1 MRASAGQ
8 TNSTRVP
15 TCAPCPRIYGQKTL
29 QMRVT
34 CGTLH
39 GTPTLPASGAP
50 SITPTGGCPL
60 RPQVH
65 PQHQVH
71 LPPLAS
77 GMWCPCYLCLG
88 PLCPP
93 EDKPGSVAG
102 GGEPPQWSRR
112 GPRQGGGPSPE
123 RHNQLAGLQVT
134 AEAGLSPAERRPTW
148 PTPDA
153 RGMRDARCLTP
164 LRAGRLV
171 TQLPCG
177 HSWPMRRGRG
187 SAHSGVT
194 EGVSQGQASLTPALP
209 RKFPSQ
215 TSHSLGRLCHFYFFF
230 PFLVRWGQ
238 GRVFETK
245 HSIFLS

>member
-1 MRASAGQ
+1 MRWCHEGECRADQ
-8 TNSTRVP
+8 FHTRPHLRPV
-15 TCAPCPRIYGQKTL
+15 KTL

-60 RPQVH
+60 RPLG

-71 LPPLAS
+71 LLPLAS

-102 GGEPPQWSRR
+102 GGEPPPVVPPRPPAGGRAQPRAAQPAGWPAGDHRGRAESSRTATHLAHPRRPRNEGCSLFNATPCGALGDAASLWS
-112 GPRQGGGPSPE
+112 
-123 RHNQLAGLQVT
+123 QLADAAWTGL
-134 AEAGLSPAERRPTW
+134 RPQW
-148 PTPDA
+148 
-153 RGMRDARCLTP
+153 RD
-164 LRAGRLV
+164 
-171 TQLPCG
+171 Q
-177 HSWPMRRGRG
+177 
-187 SAHSGVT
+187 
-194 EGVSQGQASLTPALP
+194 GVSQGQASLTLALP

-215 TSHSLGRLCHFYFFF
+215 TSHSLGCLCHFYFFF
-230 PFLVRWGQ
+230 LFL
-238 GRVFETK
+238 
-245 HSIFLS
+245 

>member
-1 MRASAGQ
+1 MRASVGQ

-60 RPQVH
+60 RPLG

-102 GGEPPQWSRR
+102 GGEPPPVVP
-112 GPRQGGGPSPE
+112 PRPPAGGRAQPRAAQP
-123 RHNQLAGLQVT
+123 AGWP
-134 AEAGLSPAERRPTW
+134 AG
-148 PTPDA
+148 D
-153 RGMRDARCLTP
+153 
-164 LRAGRLV
+164 
-171 TQLPCG
+171 
-177 HSWPMRRGRG
+177 RRGRAE
-187 SAHSGVT
+187 SSRTATHLAHPRRPRN
-194 EGVSQGQASLTPALP
+194 EGCSLFNATPCGALGDAASLW
-209 RKFPSQ
+209 SQ
-215 TSHSLGRLCHFYFFF
+215 LADAAWTGLR
-230 PFLVRWGQ
+230 PQWRD
-238 GRVFETK
+238 
-245 HSIFLS
+245 

>member
-1 MRASAGQ
+1 MFPQRTCAEHPLCVGAMRASVGQ
-8 TNSTRVP
+8 TDSTRVP
-15 TCAPCPRIYGQKTL
+15 TCAPCPCIYGQKTL

-39 GTPTLPASGAP
+39 RTPTLPASGAP

-60 RPQVH
+60 QPQVH

-123 RHNQLAGLQVT
+123 RHNQPAGLQVT
-134 AEAGLSPAERRPTW
+134 TEAGLSPAERRPTR

-153 RGMRDARCLTP
+153 RGMRNAPCLTP

-171 TQLPCG
+171 TQLPRG
-177 HSWPMRRGRG
+177 HSWPLRRGRG
-187 SAHSGVT
+187 SARSGVT
-194 EGVSQGQASLTPALP
+194 EGVLCEPRPGLP
-209 RKFPSQ
+209 DSGSPSEIPFPNLSF
-215 TSHSLGRLCHFYFFF
+215 SGPPLSFLFFF
-230 PFLVRWGQ
+230 LFL
-238 GRVFETK
+238 
-245 HSIFLS
+245 